1 MNKLNTV
8 DPVSTPETNTIPPV
22 APGMVVENNAIPP
35 ELITMMQQAQQHQ
48 THEPE
53 TTKGVYDYPTE
64 IVTLPSKGLLYP
76 KDNPLSQ
83 GYVEIK
89 YMTTREEDILS
100 TPSYIQ
106 QGVVLDKLC
115 EAIIVTKGVKFNDL
129 LLGDKN
135 AILFAARTYGYG
147 PMYQTQVTT
156 DSGNTIPITV
166 DLRQLSTKEI
176 DESLIIPGENRFK
189 YTLPS
194 GKSIEFKLLT
204 VRDQKEID
212 NEIKA
217 LKKLGPN
224 YPVSGLTIRLK
235 KMIIS
240 INGSTNP
247 MDLTTFV
254 ENMLASDSRAFR
266 EYITKVQPDVDLS
279 VEVEDPETGEFFR
292 GDFTIGVDLFYP
304 DFKG

>member
-8 DPVSTPETNTIPPV
+8 SSVPTPEQSIPVTPEPQIGIESSAV
-22 APGMVVENNAIPP
+22 SP
-35 ELITMMQQAQQHQ
+35 ELMAAIQTQQQS
-48 THEPE
+48 E
-53 TTKGVYDYPTE
+53 TNKGVYDYPTE
-64 IVTLPSKGLLYP
+64 IVPLPSKGLLYP

-83 GYVEIK
+83 GFVEIK

-129 LLGDKN
+129 MIGDKN

-147 PMYQTQVTT
+147 PLYQTQVTT
-156 DSGNTIPITV
+156 DSGTEIPITV
-166 DLRQLSTKEI
+166 DLRELQNKEI

-194 GKSIEFKLLT
+194 GKTVEFKLLS
-204 VRDQKEID
+204 VKDQKDID
-212 NEIKA
+212 NEIKGY
-217 LKKLGPN
+217 KKLGPN
-224 YPVSGLTIRLK
+224 YPVSNLTIRLK
-235 KMIIS
+235 KMILS
-240 INGSTNP
+240 VNGSTNP
-247 MDLTTFV
+247 TEVSNYVD
-254 ENMLASDSRAFR
+254 NMLASDSRAFR
-266 EYITKVQPDVDLS
+266 EYVSKVQPDVDLK
-279 VEVEDPETGEFFR
+279 VEVEDPTTGDIFR

>member
-8 DPVSTPETNTIPPV
+8 SNVPTPEQSISTSPEPQI
-22 APGMVVENNAIPP
+22 GVESSAVSP
-35 ELITMMQQAQQHQ
+35 ELLAAIQTQQQQ
-48 THEPE
+48 TD
-53 TTKGVYDYPTE
+53 TNKGVYDYPTE
-64 IVTLPSKGLLYP
+64 IVPLPSKGLLYP

-83 GYVEIK
+83 GFVEIK

-129 LLGDKN
+129 MIGDKN

-147 PMYQTQVTT
+147 PLYQTQVTT
-156 DSGNTIPITV
+156 DSGTEIPITV
-166 DLRQLSTKEI
+166 DLRELQNKEI

-194 GKSIEFKLLT
+194 GRTVEFKLLS
-204 VRDQKEID
+204 VKDQKDID
-212 NEIKA
+212 TEIKGY
-217 LKKLGPN
+217 KKLGPN
-224 YPVSGLTIRLK
+224 YPVSNLTIRLK
-235 KMIIS
+235 KMILS
-240 INGSTNP
+240 VNGSTNP
-247 MDLTTFV
+247 TEVSNYVD
-254 ENMLASDSRAFR
+254 NMLASDSRAFR
-266 EYITKVQPDVDLS
+266 EYVSKVQPDVDLK
-279 VEVEDPETGEFFR
+279 VEVEDPTTGDIFR